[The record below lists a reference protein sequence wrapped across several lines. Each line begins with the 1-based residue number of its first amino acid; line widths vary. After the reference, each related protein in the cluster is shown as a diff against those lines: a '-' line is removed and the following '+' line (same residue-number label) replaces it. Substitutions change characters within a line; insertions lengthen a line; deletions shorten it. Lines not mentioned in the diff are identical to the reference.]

1 MKMLVSLW
9 ACQVIAIGF
18 GLSTEASPRAE
29 RLEFQVHRYEKEAM
43 DAEADAVPGKELGA
57 AVLRMPVF
65 FVVVLKVQ
73 ESKSLGKRLG
83 DN

>member
-1 MKMLVSLW
+1 M
-9 ACQVIAIGF
+9 
-18 GLSTEASPRAE
+18 
-29 RLEFQVHRYEKEAM
+29 HRYEKEAM

-73 ESKSLGKRLG
+73 ESKSLGHWL
-83 DN
+83 